1 MTVIIF
7 LCVYVLSAYGV
18 WSYTSAAH
26 SKDGIYSNSEP
37 SSNDVLLV
45 FIPVGNTF
53 LSIVGWVLYPPIK
66 RKYKKAFDYNN
77 FFKIKK

>member
-7 LCVYVLSAYGV
+7 LCVYVLSAYGL

-37 SSNDVLLV
+37 S
-45 FIPVGNTF
+45 
-53 LSIVGWVLYPPIK
+53 
-66 RKYKKAFDYNN
+66 
-77 FFKIKK
+77 